1 MLLMSMILREN
12 WRSFRYLSV
21 LPEKQSM
28 HFLKPCLEEKKNKS
42 ILFLKKGII
51 KENDGVKKRV
61 FL

>member
-1 MLLMSMILREN
+1 M
-12 WRSFRYLSV
+12 SV